1 VVGFGIQ
8 RVFKTRAFVRI
19 ARRARLSD
27 EALCKAV
34 EEMSRGLHDGD
45 LGQSVYKKRIAL
57 GARGRRAGAQTLV
70 AVNSGLRWFFLYGFK
85 KNERANIS
93 PVELEALQDLAGVLL
108 ERSDK
113 ELDVAVAADE
123 LEEICNGD
131 QV

>member
-1 VVGFGIQ
+1 MTATWDSWS
-8 RVFKTRAFVRI
+8 TR
-19 ARRARLSD
+19 SG
-27 EALCKAV
+27 
-34 EEMSRGLHDGD
+34 SP
-45 LGQSVYKKRIAL
+45 L
-57 GARGRRAGAQTLV
+57 GARGKRAGARTLV

-113 ELDVAVAADE
+113 ELDVAVAAGE